1 MSLEKV
7 ADIIVEIGQCETE
20 NVTPEAELQAL
31 GIDSLKAINVLFELE
46 EEFDIDIPNEVISSI
61 VTVQDILDKIE
72 ELRD

>member
-1 MSLEKV
+1 MPLEKV
-7 ADIIVEIGQCETE
+7 ADIIVEIGQCKTE
-20 NVTPEAELQAL
+20 DVTPKAELQAL

-72 ELRD
+72 ELGD